1 LAAQNDGPLRAFS
14 TRRRTAR
21 AVPLRPRDR
30 YARLSYGDGETRKV
44 EFYRGASYLSQSS
57 RVLYVPPEVEKA
69 VIYET
74 SGDQRTVQP

>member
-1 LAAQNDGPLRAFS
+1 
-14 TRRRTAR
+14 
-21 AVPLRPRDR
+21 
-30 YARLSYGDGETRKV
+30 V